1 MNVKK
6 GRSRQVNVTFQKDI
20 IDLQNLIDQDIGED
34 MGEDDDVSEDGNVIV
49 IESGSESDD
58 DSDVD
63 VDWVFTF
70 KTYFN

>member
-6 GRSRQVNVTFQKDI
+6 GRSRQV
-20 IDLQNLIDQDIGED
+20 
-34 MGEDDDVSEDGNVIV
+34 GNVIV

-58 DSDVD
+58 DVDVD